1 MSTLFYILYCN
12 PARMLKILL
21 CKYTISNTGFMPK
34 WNIRHAGNVMSTS
47 MTFWWVHLQKVASI
61 IWPGIIWEETREI
74 TSVRF
79 KFLSHHHNS
88 RANNQGLPMQ
98 YITTSTDFVLVTT
111 WWLTAIYLT
120 ISIISII
127 RWLLVLPHMTR
138 TYTDHVC
145 LLLNHY
151 PVSNST

>member
-34 WNIRHAGNVMSTS
+34 WNIRHAGNVMSTF

-61 IWPGIIWEETREI
+61 VWPGIIWEETREI

-88 RANNQGLPMQ
+88 RANNQELPMQ

-120 ISIISII
+120 IFYNINNQMIARIASHDKDIYRSRMPFTESLSCI
-127 RWLLVLPHMTR
+127 
-138 TYTDHVC
+138 
-145 LLLNHY
+145 
-151 PVSNST
+151 